1 MRGVVPRI
9 NEAEENM
16 GVVSTPGVGSKVRI
30 TLALEATA
38 GTVPA
43 ASSFNKRFDFTSEG
57 IAFTEQTIESAS
69 IRDTRSRAQA
79 IRSTFSAEG
88 DLSAELGFGGYERL
102 YYASL
107 GSVYSGME
115 NVDVSTH
122 GRLGVTVDTTATQF
136 ATFKNERV
144 VNLGLSGGN
153 CAILYRRNDSSRTL
167 VFDNAGGS
175 WYPYSR
181 FSPALSTTIQTGAAL
196 TTSADELIIN
206 NGPDGETFLNTGTDS
221 GTFELEIQDRIYT
234 ITYTGLTAST
244 NTFTVTV
251 THVNG
256 TALGVSSPLIAAAA
270 AGHIVRQA
278 PCIWRDSGDGF
289 LFDGF
294 SDANMAYSFEDG
306 TPLDDTMV
314 PSGAW
319 ILGEWNDAGATGTE
333 TMYGHMYEIGQ
344 LPPGMTVEILRDVV
358 NFLYT
363 GMRVNTMNLN
373 FAAGQAS
380 TATFSLVGMNEYA
393 SVKLARECRAGDTAV
408 YLNEEPVAF
417 RTNGGTFSIGEETN
431 LTYTAIHAPGASGNT
446 TQYYRLNGIPSS
458 GTGAITLASHPIGT
472 TVDSRSSVASTPPNI
487 YEIGKI
493 ASFEANIVQDNS
505 LLEVLSA
512 SITLNNNLA
521 TDKFI
526 LGSKSRAA
534 TVPGRAMV
542 DGQLSMEFDSG
553 IQYRKFKDKTPFSL
567 EIRCVS
573 ESVEDIYF
581 GGILHPVVST
591 FFMPN
596 CAYDGNT
603 PGTADESFL
612 TMDAPFKSYDDTSTI
627 MNGSSLTIFVGN
639 RIATGT

>member
-1 MRGVVPRI
+1 
-9 NEAEENM
+9 M
-16 GVVSTPGVGSKVRI
+16 GKVSTPGVGSRVRV
-30 TLALEATA
+30 TLATEATA
-38 GTVPA
+38 GTVPS
-43 ASSFNKRFDFTSEG
+43 ASSFNKRFDFTSES
-57 IAFTEQTIESAS
+57 ISFTEQTIESAS

-88 DLSAELGFGGYERL
+88 DLSCELAFGGYERMF
-102 YYASL
+102 YNSL
-107 GSVYSGME
+107 GSAYTGME
-115 NVDVSTH
+115 DVDITAR
-122 GRLGVTVDTTATQF
+122 GRLGVHVDTTATQF
-136 ATFKNERV
+136 ATFKNERA
-144 VNLGLSGGN
+144 VNLEPSGGN
-153 CAILYRRNDSSRTL
+153 CAILYRRNDASRTL
-167 VFDNAGGS
+167 VFDNASGS

-206 NGPDGETFLNTGTDS
+206 NGPNGETFLNTSTDS
-221 GTFELEIQDRIYT
+221 GTFELEIQDRVYT

-256 TALGVSSPLIAAAA
+256 TALGVSSPLIASAA

-294 SDANMAYSFEDG
+294 SDANMAYSFSDG
-306 TPLDDTMV
+306 TPLDSTMV

-319 ILGEWNDAGATGTE
+319 IIGEWADASTSGTE
-333 TMYGHMYEIGQ
+333 TMYGHMYEIGS
-344 LPPGMTVEILRDVV
+344 LPPGMTVEVLRDVV

-373 FAAGQAS
+373 FSAGQAS
-380 TATFSLVGMNEYA
+380 TATFSLVGMNEYT

-408 YLNEEPVAF
+408 YLNEEPVSF
-417 RTNGGTFSIGEETN
+417 RTTGGTFSIGEETD

-446 TQYYRLNGIPSS
+446 TSYYRLNGIPSS
-458 GTGAITLASHPIGT
+458 GSGAITLASHPIGT

-493 ASFEANIVQDNS
+493 ASFEANVVQNND

-521 TDKFI
+521 TDKFV
-526 LGSKSRAA
+526 LGSKARAA

-542 DGQLSMEFDSG
+542 DGQLSIEFDSG

-567 EIRCVS
+567 EVRCIS
-573 ESVEDIYF
+573 ESVEDTYF
-581 GGILHPVVST
+581 GGTLHPIATS

-596 CAYDGNT
+596 CSYDGNT
-603 PGTADESFL
+603 PNTADESFL
-612 TMDAPFKSYDDTSTI
+612 TMDAPFKSYDDSSTI
-627 MNGSSLTIFVGN
+627 MPGSSLTIFVGN
-639 RIATGT
+639 RISSGT